1 MVINT
6 YLSTIESKKNKI
18 ALAGVAAWIEH
29 WPENQ
34 MVTSLIPSQ
43 GTCLGCGPGHQ
54 SGGGGGVRER
64 QPQIDVSLP
73 LFLLPFPFV

>member
-43 GTCLGCGPGHQ
+43 GTCLACGLG
-54 SGGGGGVRER
+54 
-64 QPQIDVSLP
+64 PQ
-73 LFLLPFPFV
+73 